1 MTYQFHFADLLGYG
15 GLILQGIGLTV
26 LLTLAAIAG
35 GLALGVL
42 GALGRRSR
50 LAPVRIIVG
59 AYVELIRNTP
69 FIVQLFFVFFGLP
82 RLGLRLGGVEA
93 ALLAM
98 IVNLG
103 GYATEIVRAGLDG
116 VGRGLWEAGA
126 SLGLSRWRTFR
137 LVILIPALEKV
148 YPSLTGQFVIIML
161 GSSVVSQ
168 IAVRDLTFAGSFI
181 QSRTFLSF
189 ETYLLVGAIYLLL
202 AIVLRRLSDRLA
214 RRLFR
219 HRQVAA

>member
-1 MTYQFHFADLLGYG
+1 LTFHFADLLGYAS
-15 GLILQGIGLTV
+15 LILQGIGLTIV
-26 LLTLAAIAG
+26 LTLVAIAG
-35 GLALGVL
+35 GLTLGVF

-50 LAPVRIIVG
+50 RWPVRVAVG
-59 AYVELIRNTP
+59 AYVEVIRNTP

-82 RLGLRLGGVEA
+82 RLGLKLGSLEA

-103 GYATEIVRAGLDG
+103 GYSTEIVRAGLGG

-148 YPSLTGQFVIIML
+148 YPSLAGQFVIIML

-168 IAVRDLTFAGSFI
+168 IAVRELTFAGSFI

-189 ETYLLVGAIYLLL
+189 ETYLMVGAIYLVL
-202 AIVLRRLSDRLA
+202 AIALRLASNRVA

-219 HRQVAA
+219 HRQATA

>member
-1 MTYQFHFADLLGYG
+1 MTFRFADLLGYG
-15 GLILQGIGLTV
+15 GLILQGIGLTI
-26 LLTLAAIAG
+26 LLTLIAIAG

-42 GALGRRSR
+42 GALGRRSGR
-50 LAPVRIIVG
+50 LPVRFVVG

-69 FIVQLFFVFFGLP
+69 FIIQLFFVFFGLP
-82 RLGLRLGGVEA
+82 RLGVKLGSIEA

-137 LVILIPALEKV
+137 LVVLIPALEKV

-168 IAVRDLTFAGSFI
+168 IAVRDLAFAGSFI

-189 ETYLLVGAIYLLL
+189 ETYLVVGAIYLVL
-202 AIVLRRLSDRLA
+202 AIVLRRLSDRVG

-219 HRQVAA
+219 HRQGIA

>member
-1 MTYQFHFADLLGYG
+1 MTFHFADLLGYG
-15 GLILQGIGLTV
+15 GLILRGIGLTI
-26 LLTLAAIAG
+26 LLTLIAIAG
-35 GLALGVL
+35 GLVLGVL
-42 GALGRRSR
+42 GALGRRSGH
-50 LAPVRIIVG
+50 APVRIAVG

-82 RLGLRLGGVEA
+82 RLGIRLGSLEA
-93 ALLAM
+93 AVLAM

-148 YPSLTGQFVIIML
+148 YPSLASQFVIIML
-161 GSSVVSQ
+161 GSSIVSQ
-168 IAVRDLTFAGSFI
+168 IAVPELTFAGSFI

-189 ETYLLVGAIYLLL
+189 ETYLTVGAIYLLL
-202 AIVLRRLSDRLA
+202 SIGLRRLSDLVA

-219 HRQVAA
+219 HRQVPA